1 MVLVV
6 EGAPESIVRASG
18 IINCKFKRIYPSDGP
33 ICLPKLQNRYING
46 ETTFPT
52 SWKTCY
58 NSNMAKGKLST
69 PPGHVNLRMLAE
81 HLELSQTTVSL
92 VLNNSPSA
100 KSIPQETRDR
110 VTEAAARLNYR
121 PNYFA
126 RSLRQSKSMSVGVLA
141 PDLSEGYFTRV
152 MSGVVRELTAA
163 HYFYFTACHDWKRE
177 LIEKYPRMLVER
189 AVDGFLLLNTPAD
202 QIEVPVPVVAIS
214 SHSAAENVTNIV
226 LDHHLAVEQA
236 LTHLHSLGHR
246 RIAFMRGPRAIP
258 DSEYRWES
266 IQQVAQEMSLKID
279 PSLVIR
285 IDSAGWSMKDNYHPM
300 APEIGH
306 KPMQCLLEKT
316 RAFTAI
322 FCFNDIAAI
331 GAIRALKDAGLS
343 VPGDVSVVGFDDI
356 QSAAYSTPSLTTVRQ
371 PLAEMGQRGAQV
383 LLERIANR
391 EVEHPSE
398 IVMAPELVVR
408 ESTGPAPAG
417 S

>member
-1 MVLVV
+1 
-6 EGAPESIVRASG
+6 
-18 IINCKFKRIYPSDGP
+18 
-33 ICLPKLQNRYING
+33 
-46 ETTFPT
+46 
-52 SWKTCY
+52 
-58 NSNMAKGKLST
+58 MAKGKIPV

-100 KSIPQETRDR
+100 KSIPQETRNR
-110 VTEAAARLNYR
+110 VTEAAERLNYR

-126 RSLRQSKSMSVGVLA
+126 RSLRQSRSMSVGVLA

-152 MSGVVRELTAA
+152 MSGVVEELTAA

-177 LIEKYPRMLVER
+177 MIEKYPRMLVER

-202 QIEVPVPVVAIS
+202 SIDVPVPVVAIS
-214 SHSAAENVTNIV
+214 AHSAAENVTNIV

-236 LTHLHSLGHR
+236 LTHLYALGHR

-266 IQQVAQEMSLKID
+266 IQQVAAEMNLKID
-279 PSLVIR
+279 PALAIR
-285 IDSAGWSMKDNYHPM
+285 IDSAGWSMKDGYHPM
-300 APEIGH
+300 APEIGY
-306 KPMQCLLEKT
+306 KPMQGLLEKS
-316 RAFTAI
+316 RDFTAI

-343 VPGDVSVVGFDDI
+343 VPTDVSVVGFDDI

-371 PLAEMGQRGAQV
+371 PLTEMGKRGAQV
-383 LLERIANR
+383 LLDRIANR
-391 EVEHPSE
+391 DKEHIPE

-408 ESTGPAPAG
+408 ESTGPAKG
-417 S
+417 

>member
-1 MVLVV
+1 MAR
-6 EGAPESIVRASG
+6 G
-18 IINCKFKRIYPSDGP
+18 K
-33 ICLPKLQNRYING
+33 
-46 ETTFPT
+46 ETTP
-52 SWKTCY
+52 S
-58 NSNMAKGKLST
+58 
-69 PPGHVNLRMLAE
+69 GHVNLKMLAE

-100 KSIPQETRDR
+100 KSIPQETRNR
-110 VTEAAARLNYR
+110 VLEAAARLNYR

-126 RSLRQSKSMSVGVLA
+126 RSLRQSRSMSVGVLA
-141 PDLSEGYFTRV
+141 PDLSEGYFTSV
-152 MSGVVRELTAA
+152 MSGVVQELTRA

-177 LIEKYPRMLVER
+177 LIEQYPRMLVER

-214 SHSAAENVTNIV
+214 AHSAVPNVTNVV
-226 LDHHLAVEQA
+226 LDHHKAVEAA
-236 LTHLHSLGHR
+236 LLHLYELGHR
-246 RIAFMRGPRAIP
+246 RIAFMRGPKAIP
-258 DSEYRWES
+258 DSDYRWQS
-266 IQQVAQEMSLKID
+266 IEQVAGEIGLRID

-285 IDSAGWSMKDNYHPM
+285 IDAASWSMKTGQHPM

-306 KPMQCLLEKT
+306 KPMQALLEKT
-316 RAFTAI
+316 RDFTAI

-331 GAIRALKDAGLS
+331 GAIRALKDVRLS

-371 PLAEMGQRGAQV
+371 PLTEMGQKGAQI

-391 EVEHPSE
+391 EAPYPDE

-408 ESTGPAPAG
+408 ESSGPAKA